1 MIVAENLIKVYSGD
15 VKAIDGISFTI
26 EPGEVCGYLGSNGA
40 GKSTTI
46 RIMCGML
53 EATSGNVMING
64 FSVKDDPVTVK
75 KMLGY
80 VPETGALF
88 LSLSPFDFVEFVCR
102 MYDLPKDVYVQRIYG
117 FMELFDLKDEVNTPM
132 HTFSKGMRQKVLII
146 SSLIHNPEV
155 IIWDEPLSG
164 IDYNTTL
171 VIRNLVKDLTSQ
183 GKTFFYST
191 HLVDSAEKLCSR
203 VIIINKGKIGF
214 DGKVNPDNPRELEE
228 LMSLHSV
235 PADIDS
241 KLSGLYKNLSST

>member
-15 VKAIDGISFTI
+15 VKAIDGISFHI

-53 EATSGNVMING
+53 EVTSGNVIING

-75 KMLGY
+75 KMIGY

-88 LSLSPFDFVEFVCR
+88 LSLSPFDFLEFVCR

-214 DGKVNPDNPRELEE
+214 DGKVNPDNPCELED
-228 LMSLHSV
+228 LMSRHSV
-235 PADIDS
+235 PADIND

>member
-1 MIVAENLIKVYSGD
+1 MIVAENLVKVYSGD

-88 LSLSPFDFVEFVCR
+88 LSLSPFDFLEFVCR

-241 KLSGLYKNLSST
+241 KLSGLYKNLSSK

>member
-1 MIVAENLIKVYSGD
+1 MIVAENLVKVYAGD
-15 VKAIDGISFTI
+15 VKAIDGISFHI

-53 EATSGNVMING
+53 EATSGNVIING
-64 FSVKDDPVTVK
+64 YSVKDDPVTVK
-75 KMLGY
+75 KMIGY

-88 LSLSPFDFVEFVCR
+88 LSLSPFDFLEFVCR
-102 MYDLPKDVYVQRIYG
+102 MYDLPKEVYVQRIYG
-117 FMELFDLKDEVNTPM
+117 FMEMFDLKDDVNTPM

-146 SSLIHNPEV
+146 SSLIHDPEV

-171 VIRNLVKDLTSQ
+171 VIRNLVKDLTSR

-203 VIIINKGKIGF
+203 VIIINKGKIAF

-228 LMSLHSV
+228 LMSRHSV
-235 PADIDS
+235 PVDINE

>member
-15 VKAIDGISFTI
+15 VKAIDGISFHI

-53 EATSGNVMING
+53 EATSGNVIING

-75 KMLGY
+75 KMIGY

-88 LSLSPFDFVEFVCR
+88 LSLSPFDFLEFVCR

-203 VIIINKGKIGF
+203 LIIINKGKIGF
-214 DGKVNPDNPRELEE
+214 DGKVNPDNPRELED
-228 LMSLHSV
+228 LMSRHSV
-235 PADIDS
+235 PADIND

>member
-1 MIVAENLIKVYSGD
+1 MIVAENLVKIYSGD
-15 VKAIDGISFTI
+15 VKALDGISFAI

-53 EATSGNVMING
+53 DATSGSVFVNG

-75 KMLGY
+75 KMIGY

-88 LSLSPFDFVEFVCR
+88 LSLSPFDFLEFVCR

-117 FMELFDLKDEVNTPM
+117 FMEMFDLKEEVNTPM

-214 DGKVNPDNPRELEE
+214 DGLVNPENPHELEE

-235 PADIDS
+235 PADIND
-241 KLSGLYKNLSST
+241 KLSGLYKNLSSS

>member
-1 MIVAENLIKVYSGD
+1 MIVAENLVKVYSGD

-88 LSLSPFDFVEFVCR
+88 LSLSPFDFLEFVCR
-102 MYDLPKDVYVQRIYG
+102 MYDLPKVVYVQRIYG

>member
-88 LSLSPFDFVEFVCR
+88 LSLSPFDFLEFVCR